1 MDIYNYLKKDHR
13 KVADLMEQV
22 VAMESPS
29 ERQQLFQQIKV
40 ELTLHADAEEKT
52 FYQAVEKATK
62 AQLPRHEMKHAH
74 GEHDE
79 MREYLQRLSATPAGD
94 ESWIELFGEFKHC
107 VTHHVEEEEQDVF
120 EQAKTYLKADQ
131 AKQLAKDMD
140 ALKMQAMAK
149 SSEMA

>member
-1 MDIYNYLKKDHR
+1 MDIYGYLKKDHR

-22 VAMESPS
+22 VSGDDPTQ
-29 ERQQLFQQIKV
+29 RQDLFRQIKT
-40 ELTLHADAEEKT
+40 ELTLHAQSEEQT
-52 FYQAVEKATK
+52 FYAAIEKATK
-62 AQLPRHEMKHAH
+62 AALPQHEMEHAH

-79 MREYLQRLSATPAGD
+79 IREYLDKLSATPAED

-120 EQAKTYLKADQ
+120 EQAKKYLEDDQ

-140 ALKMQAMAK
+140 TLKKQLMAK
-149 SSEMA
+149 QPEMV